1 MGTARN
7 NEDMGRLSNDEIH
20 AAGLSDWRILASTL
34 HATFAT
40 GDFRTGAD
48 FVAGLTEL
56 AERADH
62 HPEVRLSYPRVS
74 VQLSSH
80 DIGGLSERD
89 VNLAREIS
97 ALAADQEISGAP
109 AELALLEL
117 ALDTADPER
126 VGPFWSA
133 VLTGTPD
140 NVDGDDVV
148 DPLGVCRCCGYSG
161 PIRTPNRGSASI
173 WICGSVVSRW
183 RTGSPPPRL
192 PVAPSST
199 TARRPSP
206 CWPTPKATRSAS
218 VWPRAL
224 RPGNR

>member
-7 NEDMGRLSNDEIH
+7 NEGMGRLSNDEVH
-20 AAGLSDWRILASTL
+20 AAGLSDWRILASKL
-34 HATFAT
+34 HATFET

-97 ALAADQEISGAP
+97 ALAADRGISGAP

-117 ALDTADPER
+117 ALDTADPAG
-126 VGPFWSA
+126 VGAFWSA

-140 NVDGDDVV
+140 NVDGDDVIDPRERVPLLWLQRTDPHAAPRQRFHRDLWLGREQVEDRIVAALAAGGTVV
-148 DPLGVCRCCGYSG
+148 DDSPETFTVLADPEGNKVCLC
-161 PIRTPNRGSASI
+161 
-173 WICGSVVSRW
+173 
-183 RTGSPPPRL
+183 
-192 PVAPSST
+192 VAEG
-199 TARRPSP
+199 R
-206 CWPTPKATRSAS
+206 
-218 VWPRAL
+218 
-224 RPGNR
+224 